1 MRLWD
6 YVYTIR
12 NNALIF
18 DMYVHV
24 IQHKRNVF
32 WIANTICVFADMP
45 FLALLF
51 CCCEF
56 VPLLNSQAT

>member
-18 DMYVHV
+18 DMHIYV

-32 WIANTICVFADMP
+32 WGCKYNLCVCSHAIFG
-45 FLALLF
+45 LVILL
-51 CCCEF
+51 
-56 VPLLNSQAT
+56 L